1 MKKNKKEYII
11 ILILLILL
19 ITAWFYIFYH
29 LYNLRRSTTYPIIYA
44 IYDISVGICF
54 IVPIILVIKF
64 FVYLFG
70 HNGLNKTQNKILAF
84 ATLLILILHLSITK
98 YNNSSYIYDSDYL
111 IVEKVEF
118 SDKHYIYI
126 QSIINDQI
134 VRVKCSYNDYKMIE
148 ANSRYHL
155 SYEYNKYTGNHLLF
169 YEDSLYE

>member
-29 LYNLRRSTTYPIIYA
+29 LYNLRLLNYPIIYA
-44 IYDISVGICF
+44 LYNISVGICF
-54 IVPIILVIKF
+54 IVPSILVIKLI
-64 FVYLFG
+64 VYLFG
-70 HNGLNKTQNKILAF
+70 HNALNKTQNKILAF
-84 ATLLILILHLSITK
+84 ITLLILILHLSITI
-98 YNNSSYIYDSDYL
+98 YNNSGRIYDSDYL
-111 IVEKVEF
+111 IVKKVEF

-126 QSIINDQI
+126 QSIISDPI

-148 ANSRYHL
+148 ANSIYHL
-155 SYEYNKYTGNHLLF
+155 SYVYNKHTGNRLLF

>member
-1 MKKNKKEYII
+1 MKKNKKEYIT

-29 LYNLRRSTTYPIIYA
+29 FYNLRRSTYTILYA
-44 IYDISVGICF
+44 LDDISVGICF

-64 FVYLFG
+64 FVYLLG

-98 YNNSSYIYDSDYL
+98 YNNSGRIYDSDYL

-126 QSIINDQI
+126 QS
-134 VRVKCSYNDYKMIE
+134 Y
-148 ANSRYHL
+148 
-155 SYEYNKYTGNHLLF
+155 
-169 YEDSLYE
+169 